1 MDDLLARYPELAVLR
16 LDLLGKLMLAAVM
29 GGIIGLEREW
39 SGKPAGLRTNLLIC
53 VGAALIT
60 ELSMTIAIRA
70 GTEGFSD
77 PARLAA
83 QIVSGIGFLGAGTIL
98 QARGA
103 IIGLTTAATLWV
115 VAAIGIAVG
124 AGAFVE
130 AVGTT
135 LLVMLSLIVLRRV
148 EGKLGQNREML
159 VRVTMERFPHT
170 VEAVEA
176 RLAEGMTMDLLEA
189 DRTEGALI
197 MAYRV
202 SGPRKRLDRV
212 VDRLLEIDGVQR
224 VVRG

>member
-1 MDDLLARYPELAVLR
+1 MDDLLARLGDLAWLR
-16 LDLLGKLMLAAVM
+16 LDLLTSLILAATL
-29 GGIIGLEREW
+29 GGVIGMEREW

-60 ELSMTIAIRA
+60 ELSITLAMRV
-70 GTEGFSD
+70 GHEGPSD
-77 PARLAA
+77 PARLSA
-83 QIVSGIGFLGAGTIL
+83 QIVSGIGFLGAGTII

-124 AGAFVE
+124 AGAYVE

-135 LLVMLSLIVLRRV
+135 GLVMFSLVLLRQV
-148 EGKLGQNREML
+148 EGTLGRNREMM
-159 VRVTMERFPHT
+159 VRVTMDRSPST

-176 RLAEGMTMDLLEA
+176 RLAEGLKMDLLEA
-189 DRTEGALI
+189 ERAEGSLM

-202 SGPRKRLDRV
+202 SGSRKRLDRV

>member
-1 MDDLLARYPELAVLR
+1 MDDLLTRLPDLAWLR
-16 LDLLGKLMLAAVM
+16 LDLLGKLLIAAVM

-60 ELSMTIAIRA
+60 ELSMTIADRA
-70 GTEGFSD
+70 GHTGMSD
-77 PARLAA
+77 PARLSA

-130 AVGTT
+130 AIGTT
-135 LLVMLSLIVLRRV
+135 TLVMLSLIVLRRV
-148 EGKLGQNREML
+148 EGRLGQNREMM
-159 VRVTMERFPHT
+159 VRVTMERSPST
-170 VEAVEA
+170 VEQVET
-176 RLAEGMTMDLLEA
+176 RLAEGLAIDLLEA
-189 DRTEGALI
+189 ERVEGELT
-197 MAYRV
+197 MGYRV
-202 SGPRKRLDRV
+202 SGPRRHLDRL
-212 VDRLLEIDGVQR
+212 VDRLLEIEGVRR